1 MYEYRAQV
9 TKVVDG
15 DTVHARVDLGC
26 DVRLDMTIRLYGID
40 TPELP
45 TEEGKAAKE
54 WLADELNRV
63 GGYVVLRTMKDRREK
78 YGRYLGILFAI
89 DTLTESMNDAML
101 RLGLARE
108 YLP

>member
-1 MYEYRAQV
+1 MYEYSAQV
-9 TKVVDG
+9 SRIVDG

-45 TEEGKAAKE
+45 TAEGVKSRD
-54 WLADELNRV
+54 WLAGELYRM
-63 GGYVVLRTMKDRREK
+63 GGKITLRTMKDRREK
-78 YGRYLGILFAI
+78 YGRYLGILFEPGVE
-89 DTLTESMNDAML
+89 ESLNDAML
-101 RLGLARE
+101 RLGLAKV

>member
-1 MYEYRAQV
+1 MYEYKAQV

-40 TPELP
+40 APELP
-45 TEEGKAAKE
+45 TVAGIAAKE
-54 WLADELNRV
+54 WLIEKLAFTDGHV
-63 GGYVVLRTMKDRREK
+63 TLRTVKDRREK
-78 YGRYLGILFAI
+78 YGRYLGVLEQGA
-89 DTLTESMNDAML
+89 ESLNDAMVEA
-101 RLGLARE
+101 GLARV